1 MTAFNAVRFKVKP
14 GREAEFLNAHR
25 AIAAQWPGLRRAS
38 IIETGGGGYCLIAEW
53 DDMGALAGAR
63 DAMIATLD
71 SFREMLEEI
80 EAGRGVTDPVAGP
93 VVLEAGRDPGTVT

>member
-14 GREAEFLNAHR
+14 GREAEFLDAHR

-53 DDMGALAGAR
+53 EDIAGIAAAR
-63 DAMIATLD
+63 GAMIATLD
-71 SFREMLEEI
+71 TFRDTLEEI
-80 EAGRGVTDPVAGP
+80 APGRGVTDAVAGA
-93 VVLEAGRDPGTVT
+93 VVFEA